1 MIQSILHPSDLSL
14 GNEAA
19 FLHALRLAVAAKS
32 SLCILHS
39 QSSGNAEDTDWSSV
53 PGVRSAL
60 IRWGL
65 LGTDAPRSAVAN
77 ELGVRIEKI
86 EMHGTPVQ
94 AVLHWLDENFCDL
107 IVMATHAR
115 EGLDRMLR
123 GSVAEDLA
131 RHAQLPTLF
140 LPLDVPGFVDKD
152 SGRASIRNV
161 LIPIDHKPHPG
172 PAVSS
177 AFELVDAYG
186 CGDAILHLLH
196 VGRTEDAPLLNVEP
210 NEERRIRRHART
222 GDVTDE
228 ILAAVREV
236 EAQLVVM
243 ATEGRH
249 GFLDA
254 VRGSTTV
261 RVMREAGCP
270 VLAVPAG

>member
-1 MIQSILHPSDLSL
+1 MIKSILHPSDLSV

-19 FLHALRLAVAAKS
+19 FLHALRLAVAEKS

-39 QSSGNAEDTDWSSV
+39 QSSGNSDDTDWSSF
-53 PGVRSAL
+53 PGVRNAL

-65 LGTDAPRSAVAN
+65 LGSDASRSAVAD

-86 EMHGTPVQ
+86 EIHGTAVQ

-115 EGLDRMLR
+115 EGLDRLLR

-140 LPLDVPGFVDKD
+140 LPLDVPGFVDKNT
-152 SGRASIRNV
+152 GQPNIRNV
-161 LIPIDHKPHPG
+161 LIPIDHTPHPG

-186 CGDAILHLLH
+186 CGDAIMHLLH
-196 VGRTEDAPLLNVEP
+196 IGRTEDAPLLAVEP
-210 NEERRIRRHART
+210 NQERRTRRHART
-222 GDVTDE
+222 GDVTDQ
-228 ILAAVREV
+228 IVAAAHELGA
-236 EAQLVVM
+236 ELIVM

-254 VRGSTTV
+254 VRGSTTE
-261 RVMREAGCP
+261 RVMREAGRP